1 MTSPYS
7 SGGGG
12 THFEARVVAS
22 CLVAVISEGPVRG
35 LLGDYATEVKTQ
47 RAAFGDPL
55 DDVVVFGTQ
64 ADGRIT
70 KLNLQITTQL
80 SFTESDE
87 KWIEIIH
94 KAWDTFSHPAFDS
107 VQHRNGVA
115 IGVYNAR
122 VDKYYQSI
130 LAWATHSTGG
140 DDFME
145 RINRGDFS
153 HKDRKA
159 FVTTVRQVLQ
169 TYTQREPTNDEIW
182 RFLRVLVILHFD
194 LFSAST
200 SRDRLI
206 AIDRLRGS
214 LPSNARGRAGDVWS
228 KLVEKAGVLIPV
240 GGGATRASV
249 GAQLAQDGFTLGPAP
264 SFWRDIEAID
274 RESELALGD
283 VRDHINGL
291 RLHRT
296 DAYDQLRSTLRE
308 SRFLQI
314 DGEPGSGKSAL
325 LKALIEENRR
335 NGPVFLLKDTR
346 IHGGGWSLHAH
357 VLGVSTDIE
366 ALLLEI
372 GCAGESVLFIDGIDK
387 IVEPAVQLT
396 VNDVLRTIAHR
407 EHLSNWRVVVTVRE
421 QNLKHLETWLDP
433 DALKKLPIKTIAVG
447 PLDDEEIAIVAE
459 RFPRL
464 RPLLNQAGAADLV
477 LRRPFFLDALLRLT
491 SASNTS
497 LPATEVE
504 LLKLWWELGGSDRA
518 DFAPAQHR
526 RTSLLAL
533 ADRLAHAP
541 GAPIS
546 IRELSPEPL
555 VELKSAGILRDHE
568 LGHSL
573 VFTHDI
579 YEEWALCEVLI
590 SHQTDPAA
598 FVSDVGEPDNLIR
611 PMQLFGSYVLETG
624 ATPQLWQA
632 LYANTG
638 NTVSRPVW
646 QRAVLTSSLQSTRA
660 TLLLGQLTSYLTEN
674 QGERLKKL
682 LLALATTEVLP
693 NPLFLDERT
702 TPYLNADD
710 RARAATLAAIPKAL
724 VWVRFIDWLVPQLP
738 SLPPTL
744 IPDLLPVFQ
753 TWQNNYSGFK
763 VRGCREIGIVTSIW
777 LSEYEAPTTP
787 FGNKGVRIPF
797 GGVVEGEKVEESIR
811 SVFLASAG
819 DVPDLVA
826 AYLRRKSTDP
836 ELRGDLREQI
846 VKHSGAL
853 ARHCATEFVDFFL
866 SAYLKNP
873 GEDEIYDRHSDYM
886 LRELGIDDHYEFYPA
901 SPVQLPF
908 LTLLRVNETEGLRL
922 IRLVCNHSI
931 SVWRWVHQWR
941 GRDEQAAT
949 PLPLNLDM
957 PWGPQTFWGNQNVY
971 LWFRGVW
978 GNKAVSS
985 ALMALEQWALERME
999 ANASFDETFQ
1009 QVVLGHESVAILG
1022 IAVSLCLAHPTRSEN
1037 GAFALVTCPHLWGW
1051 DIARVSLDS
1060 GSPTNEM
1067 ADWNRYSVQ
1076 LRALRAL
1083 NRKQHRKYD
1092 IRHLL
1097 PYFVFSP
1104 DEELRERYAAAVR
1117 SFPDHLPFS
1126 YDEERTD
1133 ARHVEATRERM
1144 RLFAEQADPGNWK
1157 ASPTPDGEQT
1167 QIWNEP
1173 PLLKTQKYVEQQQ
1186 HHEQL
1191 GEYST
1196 VAMWARKTLEEDRLD
1211 QRMSVANG
1219 VAKVS
1224 AWNKPELFDARP
1236 LNELNEKQRAAA
1248 VAGAAFVAARHC
1260 PAPEWTPELSQWCL
1274 DILDRAATGPEV
1286 EHDLSSRGGA
1296 LYMHPATFAAYGYS
1310 ALLTRGYKTRHC
1322 QEALFGLAVDA
1333 LQGVQNSVASSAAYY
1348 AAAMPNFYWMLFDL
1362 LLRQCI
1368 VHKDEIP
1375 DFYSVSWS
1383 EPEADW
1389 KLALLA
1395 RSEGFLQ
1402 SGSAPQLPSIPAPW
1416 VQSGQTRRRARRD
1429 TQGYVRNDLVFLSN
1443 LADGFIKVAMIEPLL
1458 NDPSR
1463 RQEILRLVGELL
1475 DWTVQET
1482 VPPFAKNRRDSGG
1495 SPPFE
1500 WIFEFSAWCG
1510 RLAAHLSAGEV
1521 RSAFLDR
1528 VLNLDTDTAL
1538 LIMQSFMRA
1547 FVIEAFLH
1555 ETALD
1560 EDHLSLWG
1568 KMCDW
1573 VFGSPKW
1580 TREWAREHIGREF
1593 AGCAFLMLFC
1603 FVSDF
1608 TPPLCG
1614 IDPGWSP
1621 LPRFCGVIERAIR
1634 EFGRNRVL
1642 YVAVTTFLKKGG
1654 FGLLPDPALGWLLEI
1669 VQATKQD
1676 AEFWLANGE
1685 DTVELLKQLIAAE
1698 TKVLTPEDHKSIA
1711 LISDILIDNGVRGAG
1726 FLQQALV
1733 SRRSASDQH

>member
-22 CLVAVISEGPVRG
+22 CLVAVISESPVRG
-35 LLGDYATEVKTQ
+35 QLGEYATEVKTQ

-55 DDVVVFGTQ
+55 DDVIVIGTQ

-70 KLNLQITTQL
+70 KLDLQITTQL
-80 SFTESDE
+80 SFTENDE
-87 KWIEIIH
+87 KWIEIIQ
-94 KAWDTFSHPAFDS
+94 KAWDTFSQPDFDPAL
-107 VQHRNGVA
+107 HRNGVA
-115 IGVYNAR
+115 IGVYSAR
-122 VDKYYQSI
+122 ADKYYQSI
-130 LAWATHSTGG
+130 LTWAAYSTSG
-140 DDFME
+140 DDFIE
-145 RINRGDFS
+145 RINKEDFS

-159 FVTTVRQVLQ
+159 FVTTLRQVLK
-169 TYTQREPTNDEIW
+169 TYIQRDPTNDEIW
-182 RFLRVLVILHFD
+182 RFLKVLVVLHFD
-194 LFSAST
+194 FHSAGA
-200 SRDRLI
+200 SRDESLV
-206 AIDRLRGS
+206 IDRLRGA
-214 LPSNARGRAGDVWS
+214 LPPDTRGRAGDLWS
-228 KLVEKAGVLIPV
+228 KLIEKAGVLIPV
-240 GGGATRASV
+240 GGGATRASIC
-249 GAQLAQDGFTLGPAP
+249 AQLAQDGFTLGPAP
-264 SFWRDIEAID
+264 SFWRDIAAID
-274 RESELALGD
+274 RESERALGD
-283 VRDHINGL
+283 LICHTSGL
-291 RLHRT
+291 RLHRR
-296 DAYDQLRSTLRE
+296 DAYDQLRSALRD

-325 LKALIEENRR
+325 LKGLIEENRH

-346 IHGGGWSLHAH
+346 IHGGGWSSHAH

-372 GCAGESVLFIDGIDK
+372 GCAGEPVFFIDGIDK

-396 VNDVLRTIAHR
+396 VNDVLRAIAHR
-407 EHLSNWRVVVTVRE
+407 EHLSSWRVVVTVRE

-433 DALKKLPIKTIAVG
+433 DALKKLPIETIAVG
-447 PLDDEEIAIVAE
+447 PLDDNEIAIVAE

-491 SASNTS
+491 GASNTS

-518 DFAPAQHR
+518 AFAPAQHR

-555 VELKSAGILRDHE
+555 DELRSAGILRDHE
-568 LGHSL
+568 LGHSM

-579 YEEWALCEVLI
+579 YEEWALCELLI

-598 FVSDVGEPDNLIR
+598 FVSGAGEPDNLIR
-611 PMQLFGSYVLETG
+611 PMQLLGSYVLETG
-624 ATPQLWQA
+624 ATPEPWQT

-638 NTVSRPVW
+638 GTVSRPVW

-660 TLLLGQLTSYLTEN
+660 TILLGQLTTYLTES

-682 LLALATTEVLP
+682 LLAIATTEVLP
-693 NPLFLDERT
+693 NPRFLDEKT

-710 RARAATLAAIPKAL
+710 RARAATLAAIPKPL
-724 VWVRFIDWLVPQLP
+724 VWIRFIDWLVPQLS

-744 IPDLLPVFQ
+744 IPNLLPIFQ
-753 TWQNNYSGFK
+753 TWQTNYGGFK
-763 VRGCREIGIVTSIW
+763 VRGCREIGLVSSIW
-777 LSEYEAPTTP
+777 LSEYESPTTP
-787 FGNKGVRIPF
+787 LGNGDVRIPF
-797 GGVVEGEKVEESIR
+797 GGVVEGSKIEESIR

-819 DVPDLVA
+819 DVPELVA
-826 AYLRRKSTDP
+826 AYLRRTSADP

-866 SAYLKNP
+866 SAYLKTP
-873 GEDEIYDRHSDYM
+873 GEADIYDRHSDYM

-908 LTLLRVNETEGLRL
+908 LNLLRANETEGLRL
-922 IRLVCNHSI
+922 IRSLCNHSV
-931 SVWRWVHQWR
+931 SVWREVHEGR
-941 GRDEQAAT
+941 RRDERAAT
-949 PLPLNLDM
+949 PLPLSLNM
-957 PWGPQTFWGNQNVY
+957 PWGSQTFWGNQNVY

-978 GNKAVSS
+978 GNKAVQS
-985 ALMALEQWALERME
+985 ALMALEQWALEKAE
-999 ANASFDETFQ
+999 ANASFDEIFRQ
-1009 QVVLGHESVAILG
+1009 AVLGHESVAILG
-1022 IAVSLCLAHPTRSEN
+1022 IAVSLCLAHPTRSTN
-1037 GAFALVTCPHLWGW
+1037 SAFALVTCPHLWGW

-1067 ADWNRYSVQ
+1067 GDWNRYAIQ
-1076 LRALRAL
+1076 LQAVRAL

-1104 DEELRERYAAAVR
+1104 DEALRERYTAAVR
-1117 SFPDHLPFS
+1117 GFPDNLPFS

-1133 ARHVEATRERM
+1133 AKHVEAMRERM
-1144 RLFAEQADPGNWK
+1144 RLFAEQADPANWK
-1157 ASPTPDGEQT
+1157 ASPTADGEQT

-1173 PLLKTQKYVEQQQ
+1173 PSLKTQKYIEQQER
-1186 HHEQL
+1186 HEQL

-1196 VAMWARKTLEEDRLD
+1196 VAMWARRTLEEDRLD
-1211 QRMSVANG
+1211 PRVSVADG
-1219 VAKVS
+1219 VARVV
-1224 AWNKPELFDARP
+1224 AWDDPALFDARAM
-1236 LNELNEKQRAAA
+1236 NELNEKQRAAA

-1260 PAPEWTPELSQWCL
+1260 PTAEWTPKLSQWCL
-1274 DILDRAATGPEV
+1274 DVLDRAAAGPEV
-1286 EHDLSSRGGA
+1286 ESDLSSRGGA
-1296 LYMHPATFAAYGYS
+1296 LFMHPATFAAYGYS
-1310 ALLTRGYKTRHC
+1310 ALLARGYETRHC
-1322 QEALFGLAVDA
+1322 QEALFSLAVDA
-1333 LQGVQNSVASSAAYY
+1333 LQGVQNSVASSAGYY
-1348 AAAMPNFYWMLFDL
+1348 AATMPDFYWLLFDL

-1368 VHKDEIP
+1368 VHQDQIP

-1383 EPEADW
+1383 EPETDW

-1395 RSEGFLQ
+1395 RSEGFLHT
-1402 SGSAPQLPSIPAPW
+1402 GAVPPLPSIPVPW
-1416 VQSGQTRRRARRD
+1416 VQSGQAQRRARRD
-1429 TQGYVRNDLVFLSN
+1429 TRGYVRNDLVFLSN
-1443 LADGFIKVAMIEPLL
+1443 LADGFIKVAILAPLL

-1463 RQEILRLVGELL
+1463 RLETLRLVSELL
-1475 DWTVQET
+1475 DWTIQET

-1510 RLAAHLSAGEV
+1510 RLAAQLNAAEV
-1521 RSAFLDR
+1521 RSMFLDR
-1528 VLNLDTDTAL
+1528 VLELDTDTAL

-1547 FVIEAFLH
+1547 FVIEAFLK
-1555 ETALD
+1555 EAALD
-1560 EDHLSLWG
+1560 EDHLALWG
-1568 KMCDW
+1568 RISDW

-1593 AGCAFLMLFC
+1593 AGCAFLLLFC

-1608 TPPLCG
+1608 TSPLCG
-1614 IDPGWSP
+1614 VDPDWPP
-1621 LPRFCGVIERAIR
+1621 LARFHSVIERAIR

-1642 YVAVTTFLKKGG
+1642 YLAVTTFLKKGG
-1654 FGLLPDPALGWLLEI
+1654 FGLLPDPALAWLLEI
-1669 VQATKQD
+1669 VQATRQG

-1685 DTVELLKQLIAAE
+1685 DTVEVLKQLIAAE
-1698 TKVLTPEDHKSIA
+1698 TKVLTGEHRKSIS

-1733 SRRSASDQH
+1733 SRATGDRD